1 MKKMYAVVAIIFTT
15 ALLAMPFSAAWA
27 QPSTQ
32 QVRETMANTAIDRAR
47 FLLSVKKPDEAREVL
62 IDVLQDTGL
71 SDETRGRAYLQMG
84 GVGMNTSDYKAAKRA
99 YQSALD
105 LAGISS
111 QLRGAAKFGFETAE
125 SFEKLR
131 QK

>member
-1 MKKMYAVVAIIFTT
+1 MKKIYVIAAIIFT
-15 ALLAMPFSAAWA
+15 AILLAAPCGAAIA

-32 QVRETMANTAIDRAR
+32 QVKETLANSAIDRAR
-47 FLLSVKKPDEAREVL
+47 FLISVKKFDEAREVL

-111 QLRGAAKFGFETAE
+111 QLRNAAKFGFETAE